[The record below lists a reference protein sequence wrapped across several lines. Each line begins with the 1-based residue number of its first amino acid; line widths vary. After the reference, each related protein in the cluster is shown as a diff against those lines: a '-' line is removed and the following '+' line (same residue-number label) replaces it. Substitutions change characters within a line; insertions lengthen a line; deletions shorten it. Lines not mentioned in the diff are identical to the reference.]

1 MEQRSDE
8 PVKPRVS
15 GVKRLQLGPRA
26 EMCHAQWIGTALGQ
40 PRRKASR
47 CKRQQ
52 HDRGSEATPHHF
64 RGKHDKK
71 NFGKVA
77 KCMHARRMIKRSP

>member
-47 CKRQQ
+47 RKRQQ

-64 RGKHDKK
+64 VGNTTKK
-71 NFGKVA
+71 TLEKLPNRV
-77 KCMHARRMIKRSP
+77 